1 MVYYA
6 AHMSDTAHH
15 DIDQGPGLLSNA
27 IAIIAFIVV
36 IAIVIWGLLHLAN
49 ISTSWFS
56 SLFPRSNPT
65 IQIAAPASAES
76 GTPVSVSWDYSGN
89 EAAGNFAFLYQCRSG
104 VSLYDADGARVLCGT
119 VHPLVN
125 AASSTLTFTPELSG
139 AVSSTTLP
147 FSIIFMPASTS
158 SKQVQGTATIALRE
172 GASAP
177 AAAPTVTVTPAVSA
191 PIAAAAPVAA
201 PETRNRAAAAVPATP
216 ADLRVS
222 IIEVIPGDMST
233 VRFDIAN
240 TGGSYSGSYTF
251 TAYLPTRNGYTYA
264 SPVQASLGA
273 GDHVV
278 NTLQF
283 TQAVGGTIT
292 VVVHPTKADYAG
304 NNTASRDIYG
314 SYTNAPYDTYAPD
327 YGYHG
332 AYDYIYGGT
341 SGTAYPYEYPAY
353 TTQYDYPQ
361 YDYGYGVF
369 PAYDQYNQYYTSYG
383 NYDPY
388 YTQYPTVAD
397 ESGYYPM
404 YQY

>member
-89 EAAGNFAFLYQCRSG
+89 ANEGSFAFLYQCRSG
-104 VSLYDADGARVLCGT
+104 VSLHDADGARVLCGT

-158 SKQVQGTATIALRE
+158 SKQVQGTATIALR
-172 GASAP
+172 GVAD
-177 AAAPTVTVTPAVSA
+177 APTTPQPSVTITPAVSE
-191 PIAAAAPVAA
+191 PIAAASTASPKTEARAYVAP
-201 PETRNRAAAAVPATP
+201 AAAAVPATP

-222 IIEVIPGDMST
+222 IIEVVPGDMST

-240 TGGSYSGSYTF
+240 VGGSYSGSYTF
-251 TAYLPTRNGYTYA
+251 TAHLPTQEGYVYS
-264 SPVQASLGA
+264 SPVQSSLGA

-283 TQAVGGTIT
+283 TQSLGGTIT
-292 VVVHPTKADYAG
+292 IVLHPTKADYAG
-304 NNTASRDIYG
+304 NNSASRDIDAAYA
-314 SYTNAPYDTYAPD
+314 SAPYDAYAHE
-327 YGYHG
+327 YGYNYGMYDVGYDTYG
-332 AYDYIYGGT
+332 A
-341 SGTAYPYEYPAY
+341 AYPYSYPTY
-353 TTQYDYPQ
+353 TTQYEYPQ
-361 YDYGYGVF
+361 YDYGYGIY
-369 PAYDQYNQYYTSYG
+369 PAYDQYYTNYG
-383 NYDPY
+383 GYDS
-388 YTQYPTVAD
+388 YTQYPMVVD
-397 ESGYYPM
+397 ESGYYPV
-404 YQY
+404 Y